1 MDRTEYVIS
10 ISVTLETWF
19 KNGGKIIF
27 HAKTPTVEVGVP
39 IAFMDN
45 TWTAHLKQ
53 KMKEKSSWNV
63 P

>member
-45 TWTAHLKQ
+45 TWTAHL
-53 KMKEKSSWNV
+53 
-63 P
+63 